1 MTVLKK
7 SQNGKLYRHTSNL
20 YQMHSTVADGMLSN
34 FDMPKFVNLR
44 WIAMRKQVQISFFS
58 NSLSAWDEMTYT
70 TYGKHSLLDY
80 RQLIVKT
87 MKAAYL
93 PQIEDYYN
101 CKILNFYL
109 LEPCFTE
116 SKIYGFT
123 AKVFA
128 ASLFKSI
135 DPWHAPLEEKLA
147 SALATYIR
155 QQYGRGPGQ
164 TSVALIDNRVLVFMV
179 TDLLS
184 DFQKNFAETDTVAM
198 NVTTKMLKNL
208 FVEAIEVVC
217 REQYRKTYES
227 FFEINIVE
235 NQLLALIL
243 IEPLTEEDMSLN

>member
-1 MTVLKK
+1 
-7 SQNGKLYRHTSNL
+7 
-20 YQMHSTVADGMLSN
+20 MHSTVADGMLSN

-179 TDLLS
+179 ADLLS